1 MNITQSNAK
10 EKKYQKSIQFID
22 SLNKKNKVDN
32 IIKCLYNEFED
43 WIFCGLYIRKETQLE
58 ISDYYSDNI
67 PCSPIDM
74 NGVCGQ
80 SLTKKSVLI
89 VGDVTKFKN
98 HIICDINSKSEI
110 AIPFT
115 KNKKEYVLDVDSKK
129 LNDFNQID
137 EKYLKKIIKEI

>member
-10 EKKYQKSIQFID
+10 EKKYQKSIQFI
-22 SLNKKNKVDN
+22 
-32 IIKCLYNEFED
+32 KCLYNEFED
-43 WIFCGLYIRKETQLE
+43 WIFFGLYIRKETQLE

-129 LNDFNQID
+129 LNDFDQID